1 VVQSV
6 DFATFLG
13 GNPAYA
19 DPNQQTTSPSDP
31 NVIKIVDKNGQVFE
45 IPADI
50 DLGVLGPLGA
60 ATGSGLN
67 FATGLQSRAQDI
79 DLATFLG
86 GGGGGGGEI
95 KQPVEAP
102 MVDLDNL
109 PDWINPPDPNKAYP
123 MVLSTVTN
131 PHTGE
136 TVTVPHPGYTY
147 NDSYTPPDNTGA
159 TPTVPPN
166 TGDVVQDTGY
176 YGKGSDVVGGSLY
189 NPSQRDGLRGQ
200 GRDNTGGAPYRGID
214 FATFLGNNPADT
226 PPTDAA
232 PAPPPVPRDIVVP
245 SAMPPTS
252 PNTFS
257 NPYVTTPPAGAETT
271 FMNLL
276 GTIPNAPPP
285 PNALPPPNPY
295 VSTAQGIASL
305 AKPDGSI

>member
-1 VVQSV
+1 M
-6 DFATFLG
+6 
-13 GNPAYA
+13 
-19 DPNQQTTSPSDP
+19 
-31 NVIKIVDKNGQVFE
+31 FE

-50 DLGVLGPLGA
+50 DLGVLGPLGVG
-60 ATGSGLN
+60 TGGGLN
-67 FATGLQSRAQDI
+67 FAQGLQSQAQDI
-79 DLATFLG
+79 DLATFL
-86 GGGGGGGEI
+86 GGGEI

-109 PDWINPPDPNKAYP
+109 PDWITPPDPNKVYP
-123 MVLSTVTN
+123 TVLSTVTN

-136 TVTVPHPGYTY
+136 TVTVPSPGYTY
-147 NDSYTPPDNTGA
+147 NESYTPPEGTGT
-159 TPTVPPN
+159 TPPT
-166 TGDVVQDTGY
+166 TSGDAVEDTGY
-176 YGKGSDVVGGSLY
+176 YGKGSDVVGGPLY

-214 FATFLGNNPADT
+214 FATFLGSNPADT

-245 SAMPPTS
+245 SAMPPTN

-285 PNALPPPNPY
+285 PNAPPLSNPY

>member
-1 VVQSV
+1 MVQSV

-86 GGGGGGGEI
+86 GGGGGGEI
-95 KQPVEAP
+95 KQPVQAP

-109 PDWINPPDPNKAYP
+109 PDWITPPDPNKVYP

-136 TVTVPHPGYTY
+136 TVTVPNPGYTY

-189 NPSQRDGLRGQ
+189 NPARAEGLRGQ
-200 GRDNTGGAPYRGID
+200 GPRNTGGTIGTNQGID
-214 FATFLGNNPADT
+214 FASFLGNNPAYT
-226 PPTDAA
+226 GTGTGTDAA
-232 PAPPPVPRDIVVP
+232 PAPPPVSRDIVVP
-245 SAMPPTS
+245 SAVPPTN

-257 NPYVTTPPAGAETT
+257 NPYVTTPPQAETT
-271 FMNLL
+271 FTNLL
-276 GTIPNAPPP
+276 GSIPNAPPP
-285 PNALPPPNPY
+285 PNPY
-295 VSTAQGIASL
+295 ASTVRGIASL